1 MLERLQKMKDIKKEL
16 DKEIEYIVIEND
28 DEVQI
33 RGQAPLHPRERL
45 K

>member
-1 MLERLQKMKDIKKEL
+1 MKDIKKEL

-33 RGQAPLHPRERL
+33 RRQTALHPRERL

>member
-1 MLERLQKMKDIKKEL
+1 MKDIKKEL

-33 RGQAPLHPRERL
+33 RGQALLHPRERL

>member
-1 MLERLQKMKDIKKEL
+1 MKDIKKEL
-16 DKEIEYIVIEND
+16 DKEIEYIVIENN

-33 RGQAPLHPRERL
+33 RRQTPLHPRERL